1 MNDTDELD
9 AWLDANAA
17 LLGIAVM
24 PEWRHAVRTH
34 IRITRDM
41 AQRVMDFKLP
51 DEFDPASV
59 FRA

>member
-1 MNDTDELD
+1 
-9 AWLDANAA
+9 
-17 LLGIAVM
+17 VM